1 MTQPS
6 EFEDPIVTRARARI
20 GGLLQEKW
28 RLDGLLGVGGMAAV
42 YAATH
47 RNGKRVAVKMLHAEY
62 SNDEQVRTRFL
73 QEGYAANAI
82 QHDGAVS
89 VLDDDVAADGS
100 AFIVMELLEG
110 ETLEQRWEKAGM
122 HLPLRDVLTIADPV
136 LDVLAAAH
144 AKSVVHRDI
153 KPENLFIT
161 KAGAVKVLDFG
172 IAKVFEQR
180 RSRTTETR
188 AGMVMGTPAFMAP
201 EQALARWDE
210 VDGRTDL
217 WALGATM
224 FTMLTGRHVHEAPSN
239 QEQLVMSAT
248 VPAPSLARFAPGVPG
263 AVVSI
268 IDRALAFDRANRWP
282 DARMMQEAVRSA
294 LEAAGGPEIMASS
307 GYVPTGTLVSRQR
320 TAQPIAATMLDTT
333 ATGSTVSAWTRERE
347 ARLAEAAKLRAAVAE
362 LQQRQ
367 AVTKKQVAEAQS
379 KVEAGRAERLSMEQ
393 WFRRQVGTRTA
404 AVEQARSQV
413 RRHTVAVAR
422 RAIADRGLFG
432 AEFDPAREQI
442 AKLERAAQSAT
453 RDVAVHE
460 AAIEAY
466 HGPSLRSGAVLMGV
480 AIVLLLALVV
490 GPIVWRATRVVEPT
504 LPTTVQH
511 TP

>member
-1 MTQPS
+1 MTQLP
-6 EFEDPIVTRARARI
+6 EEEDPQLSRARVRV
-20 GGLLQEKW
+20 GTLLQEKW
-28 RLDGLLGVGGMAAV
+28 RLDSLLGVGGMAAV

-110 ETLEQRWEKAGM
+110 ETVEQRWEKAGYR
-122 HLPLRDVLTIADPV
+122 LPLRDVLTIADPV

-161 KAGAVKVLDFG
+161 RAGAVKVLDFG

-239 QEQLVMSAT
+239 QEQLVMSAST
-248 VPAPSLARFAPGVPG
+248 PAPSLARFAPGVPRQ
-263 AVVSI
+263 VVSI
-268 IDRALAFDRANRWP
+268 VDRALAFDRANRWP
-282 DARMMQEAVRSA
+282 DALTMQEAVRSA
-294 LEAAGGPEIMASS
+294 LDAAGGPEVMAAS
-307 GYVPTGTLVSRQR
+307 GYVPTGTLLSRQR
-320 TAQPIAATMLDTT
+320 TAQPGAATMLDTT

-347 ARLAEAAKLRAAVAE
+347 TRLAEAAKLRAALSE

-367 AVTKKQVAEAQS
+367 ASAKKQVAEAQS
-379 KVEAGRAERLSMEQ
+379 KVEAGRAERGSLEQ

-404 AVEQARSQV
+404 AVEEARAEV
-413 RRHTVAVAR
+413 RRQTVAIAR

-432 AEFDPAREQI
+432 PELDPTREQI
-442 AKLERAAQSAT
+442 AKLERAAQSAS

-466 HGPSLRSGAVLMGV
+466 DGPTLRKGAVLMGV
-480 AIVLLLALVV
+480 AAVLVLALLL
-490 GPIVWRATRVVEPT
+490 GPIVWRATRVVEPP
-504 LPTTVQH
+504 LPATVEH
-511 TP
+511 HR